1 MWIIMYGL
9 RVMAMVPD
17 QDEAN
22 ALFVIMQDDP
32 DMFNIKHLSV
42 LTCEFFPMPKFD
54 SLHQIIKHVDI
65 REK

>member
-32 DMFNIKHLSV
+32 EFPDE